1 MPVEV
6 QLLLESIKADFGIT
20 QNVVREL
27 KTRLKANETSN
38 FGIVEQLARE
48 QRTEME
54 LGERLAVARQK
65 ATDAESRLQNARDD
79 LDSARIAVR
88 QNEAAAR
95 DIGLGD
101 VQEDENISKAEL

>member
-1 MPVEV
+1 M

-48 QRTEME
+48 QRTEIE
-54 LGERLAVARQK
+54 LGERLAMAR
-65 ATDAESRLQNARDD
+65 
-79 LDSARIAVR
+79 
-88 QNEAAAR
+88 
-95 DIGLGD
+95 
-101 VQEDENISKAEL
+101 